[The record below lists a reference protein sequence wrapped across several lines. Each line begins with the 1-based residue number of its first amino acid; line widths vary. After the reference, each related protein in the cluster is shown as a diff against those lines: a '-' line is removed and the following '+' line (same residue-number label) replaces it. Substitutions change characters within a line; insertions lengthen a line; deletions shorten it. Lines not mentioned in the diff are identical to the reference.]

1 MVMALRP
8 NRGGFARPFGA
19 GWFIR
24 EYLLGH
30 GPEGS
35 TPIDPE
41 RGAPQADIN
50 YEYKE
55 ALARAT
61 ARERAERII
70 SRMVVSGADVT
81 EEQAEKIHERELKK
95 VSRKFTR
102 MRYHSFLKYFGTLK
116 KLGWVEVTSET
127 ENSAMQDHY
136 SEAPNRVYY
145 RLTEAGRKATDDE
158 WSNPLFTMY
167 PGIGASHKSRS
178 TGWPHR
184 KVQKDSRG

>member
-1 MVMALRP
+1 MDLRP
-8 NRGGFARPFGA
+8 NRGGFLRPFGC

-24 EYLLGH
+24 EYLLGK
-30 GPEGS
+30 GTEGS

-70 SRMVVSGADVT
+70 SRMVLSGADIT
-81 EEQAEKIHERELKK
+81 EDQAEKVRERELKK

-102 MRYHSFLKYFGTLK
+102 MRYHSFLVYFGMLK
-116 KLGWVEVTSET
+116 RLGWVETTTET
-127 ENSAMQDHY
+127 GASSIQDNY
-136 SEAPNRVYY
+136 PQAPDRTYY
-145 RLTEAGRKATDDE
+145 RLTAAGREADE
-158 WSNPLFTMY
+158 ALWSNPQYALY
-167 PGIGASHKSRS
+167 PENSRS
-178 TGWPHR
+178 HQSKQTGWPHR
-184 KVQKDSRG
+184 KVRNTST

>member
-1 MVMALRP
+1 MDLRP
-8 NRGGFARPFGA
+8 NRGGFLRPFGC

-24 EYLLGH
+24 EYLLGK
-30 GPEGS
+30 GTEGS

-70 SRMVVSGADVT
+70 SRVVLSGTDIT
-81 EEQAEKIHERELKK
+81 EDQAEKVRERELKK

-102 MRYHSFLKYFGTLK
+102 MRYHSFLVYFGMLK
-116 KLGWVEVTSET
+116 RLGWVETTTET
-127 ENSAMQDHY
+127 GASSIQDNY
-136 SEAPNRVYY
+136 PQAPDRTYY
-145 RLTEAGRKATDDE
+145 RLTVAGREADE
-158 WSNPLFTMY
+158 ALWSNPQYALY
-167 PGIGASHKSRS
+167 PENSRS
-178 TGWPHR
+178 HQSKQTGWPHR
-184 KVQKDSRG
+184 KVRNTGT

>member
-1 MVMALRP
+1 MVMEIRP
-8 NRGGFARPFGA
+8 KRGGFSRPFGA

-24 EYLLGH
+24 EYLLGN

-35 TPIDPE
+35 TAIDPE
-41 RGAPQADIN
+41 RGAPQVDIN

-81 EEQAEKIHERELKK
+81 EEQAERIHERELKK

-102 MRYHSFLKYFGTLK
+102 MRYHSFLVYFGVIRRLN
-116 KLGWVEVTSET
+116 WVQLTSES
-127 ENSAMQDHY
+127 ERSSIQDNY
-136 SEAPNRVYY
+136 PDAPNRAYY
-145 RLTEAGRKATDDE
+145 CLTKAGREAGDDL
-158 WSNPLFTMY
+158 WSNPQYALY
-167 PGIGASHKSRS
+167 PENGRSHQSKE

-184 KVQKDSRG
+184 KVRNLGT